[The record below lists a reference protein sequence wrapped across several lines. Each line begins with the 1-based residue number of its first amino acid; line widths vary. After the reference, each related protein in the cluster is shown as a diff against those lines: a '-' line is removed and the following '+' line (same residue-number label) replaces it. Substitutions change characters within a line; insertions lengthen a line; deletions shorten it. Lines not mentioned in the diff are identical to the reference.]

1 MGVTTLEA
9 RIRLTPQHRYL
20 LGGLTL
26 GALLAVFLVFS
37 GIGSPQWYRPE
48 FDWKRL
54 ILLVGV
60 VPIMEEWIF
69 RGWLFDEVTKRTSRV
84 TRSVISQ
91 AFSPAN
97 LVTTALFCGLHLV
110 TRGPMAAL
118 LVLMPSLYLG
128 SMRANNARWV
138 HCAAL
143 HSLWN
148 ALWFSVMPTPL

>member
-1 MGVTTLEA
+1 M
-9 RIRLTPQHRYL
+9 P
-20 LGGLTL
+20 
-26 GALLAVFLVFS
+26 
-37 GIGSPQWYRPE
+37 
-48 FDWKRL
+48 L
-54 ILLVGV
+54 I
-60 VPIMEEWIF
+60 EEWIF

-128 SMRANNARWV
+128 SMRAN
-138 HCAAL
+138 
-143 HSLWN
+143 
-148 ALWFSVMPTPL
+148 